1 MRSGFAIR
9 WNGSCCAARQVAGS
23 CFVNM
28 TWIALPPQFRQSCA
42 VRLTTCT
49 PCGGVARGQSM
60 LATPS
65 RCGSLLR
72 WVVLHT
78 MFSSASIILFSFLK
92 FLLHAQRN
100 TLLLHNAIDASLN
113 MVCNIGMTDTE
124 LIAYYGGPAKL
135 ARMLGFPEQGGVQR
149 IQNWT
154 TRGIPPAV
162 KVQFP
167 EIFLNV
173 PKPPARG
180 EEQEAA

>member
-1 MRSGFAIR
+1 MFTQPCLLQDPVGGLVDACSP
-9 WNGSCCAARQVAGS
+9 CAAFS
-23 CFVNM
+23 
-28 TWIALPPQFRQSCA
+28 
-42 VRLTTCT
+42 
-49 PCGGVARGQSM
+49 
-60 LATPS
+60 LA
-65 RCGSLLR
+65 

-92 FLLHAQRN
+92 FLLHAQLN
-100 TLLLHNAIDASLN
+100 TLLLHNTIDASLN

-124 LIAYYGGPAKL
+124 LIAHYGGPAKL
-135 ARMLGFPEQGGVQR
+135 ARLLGFPEQGGVQR

-173 PKPPARG
+173 PKTTT
-180 EEQEAA
+180 EAAE

>member
-1 MRSGFAIR
+1 
-9 WNGSCCAARQVAGS
+9 
-23 CFVNM
+23 
-28 TWIALPPQFRQSCA
+28 
-42 VRLTTCT
+42 
-49 PCGGVARGQSM
+49 
-60 LATPS
+60 
-65 RCGSLLR
+65 
-72 WVVLHT
+72 

-92 FLLHAQRN
+92 FLLHTTKCRRKKTASGAVGCLGLSFIVGIVSQLN
-100 TLLLHNAIDASLN
+100 TLLLHNTIDASLN

-135 ARMLGFPEQGGVQR
+135 ARKLGFPGQGGVQR

-173 PKPPARG
+173 PKTTT
-180 EEQEAA
+180 EAAE